1 MIFVGSRY
9 MGARPFL
16 NTSVLRSKY
25 SDIRNNYER
34 NRLNRDDLDAAPFR
48 QFQNWL
54 EDAIAE
60 EHAEPTS
67 MSLATVDSTGQ
78 PTQRIVLLKDVS
90 EEGISFFTNYNSS
103 KGSQLANNPK
113 VSANFFWPVLE
124 RQVRWEGRAVKLPSV
139 ASDNYFASRP
149 RESRIGAWASPQS
162 EKISDDGFLEQRFQ
176 EFEQKFLGGEV
187 PRPPHWGGYLIIP
200 HYVEF
205 WQGRPNR
212 MHQRFI
218 YNLQSDGSWEL
229 TQMAP

>member
-1 MIFVGSRY
+1 MH
-9 MGARPFL
+9 
-16 NTSVLRSKY
+16 SKY

-34 NRLNRDDLDAAPFR
+34 NRLHRDDLEPVPVR

-60 EHAEPTS
+60 EDVEPTS
-67 MSLATVDSTGQ
+67 MSLATVDASGQ

-90 EEGISFFTNYNSS
+90 DKGISFFTNYNSS
-103 KGSQLANNPK
+103 KSCQLANNPK
-113 VSANFFWPVLE
+113 VSANFFWPALE
-124 RQVRWEGRAVKLPSV
+124 RQVRWEGRAVKLPAM

-149 RESRIGAWASPQS
+149 RESQIGAWASPQS
-162 EKISDDGFLEQRFQ
+162 EKISGDGVLMQRFQ

-187 PRPPHWGGYLIIP
+187 PRPTHWGGYLIIP

-212 MHQRFI
+212 MHQRFV
-218 YNLQSDGSWEL
+218 YNLQPDGSWEL
-229 TQMAP
+229 NQLAP